1 MPYLFRIPIH
11 VLSKKAH
18 TKKPYRKDKWFK
30 GYAELNMRRNG
41 AIEFNL
47 RIGNGARDY
56 KIAVSKWALFKMFL
70 FHLSLRPI
78 WQTKCEFFRSPE
90 LKKVEYE
97 DIDQIPIS
105 KVMDDYVDAV
115 DNLKMIIPT
124 MTGDHKEHAER
135 QMEQLLGRQ
144 WKIDLLRQIELSNGF
159 KSNALPEK

>member
-1 MPYLFRIPIH
+1 MSYLFRIPIH
-11 VLSKKAH
+11 VLSKKSY

-47 RIGNGARDY
+47 RIGNNARDY
-56 KIAVSKWALFKMFL
+56 KIAVSKWALFQMFL

-97 DIDQIPIS
+97 DIDHVPIS
-105 KVMDDYVDAV
+105 KVIEDYDEAV
-115 DNLKMIIPT
+115 DHLQMIIPT

-144 WKIDLLRQIELSNGF
+144 WKIDLLRQIQLSNEM
-159 KSNALPEK
+159 KSNALPEQ